1 MDDAMKLTEL
11 PEGFVPVKK
20 ERPKLERRKVIIAPK
35 EEYIPLTDDDI
46 ESCRKGQDI
55 FDFARDIENI
65 IKEKN
70 KL

>member
-20 ERPKLERRKVIIAPK
+20 ERPKLERRKVIVEKKVYVPITD
-35 EEYIPLTDDDI
+35 EEID
-46 ESCRKGQDI
+46 SCRRGQDI
-55 FDFARDIENI
+55 FEFARDIENI

>member
-20 ERPKLERRKVIIAPK
+20 ERPKLERRPVPPK
-35 EEYIPLTDDDI
+35 KEYIPITDEEID
-46 ESCRKGQDI
+46 SCRRGQDI
-55 FDFARDIENI
+55 FEFARDIENI